1 MNVRKA
7 LGGALIRLGRRIAR
21 PTVTVEPLRFRD
33 DVDMHALIGDLN
45 HMSRVYAQDYLQRR
59 ESRGWN

>member
-1 MNVRKA
+1 MAIRKA

-21 PTVTVEPLRFRD
+21 PTVTVEPMRFRD

-45 HMSRVYAQDYLQRR
+45 RMSRVYAQDYLQRR